1 MAFSASSFAKRH
13 NRLKNGARSR
23 IMLGG
28 NKRVKEQPS
37 PLLQSE
43 ETSDVEIVNLKDR
56 RMVLAS
62 SKPTP
67 VKASL
72 DERFSDG
79 LIARE

>member
-1 MAFSASSFAKRH
+1 
-13 NRLKNGARSR
+13 
-23 IMLGG
+23 MLGG

-43 ETSDVEIVNLKDR
+43 ETSDVEYVNLKDR